1 MAMRAFSC
9 RTVALV
15 VLAFPPVLLLACS
28 PSEDVVQT
36 PISTPEDSVPT
47 PISTP
52 EITIHTPPPSGS
64 MSVEEAIEAARV
76 VAGYMVTTP
85 GLQEI
90 DVDYRPLR
98 PSGIWTI
105 KFKGLFYPPRGPLPV
120 PDVTVEPPEPG
131 CREIEVWVDDGTGN
145 STGLT
150 VRDAESCS

>member
-1 MAMRAFSC
+1 MRAFWR

-15 VLAFPPVLLLACS
+15 ALGFSPGLLLACS
-28 PSEDVVQT
+28 SSEDAVQT

-64 MSVEEAIEAARV
+64 MSVEETIDAARV
-76 VAGYMVTTP
+76 VAGYMVTTS
-85 GLQEI
+85 GLQKI
-90 DVDYRPLR
+90 DVDYRPFR

-105 KFKGLFYPPRGPLPV
+105 TFKGLFYPPRGPLPV
-120 PDVTVEPPEPG
+120 PDVTVQPPEPG

>member
-1 MAMRAFSC
+1 MRAFPY
-9 RTVALV
+9 RTVAL
-15 VLAFPPVLLLACS
+15 LALALPIMPLLACS
-28 PSEDVVQT
+28 ASEDAVPT

-47 PISTP
+47 PVSTP
-52 EITIHTPPPSGS
+52 KITIHTPPPSGS
-64 MSVEEAIEAARV
+64 ISVEEAIEAARV
-76 VAGYMVTTP
+76 VAGYMMPTSEVQT
-85 GLQEI
+85 I

-105 KFKGLFYPPRGPLPV
+105 TFKGLFHPPRGPLPV
-120 PDVTVEPPEPG
+120 PDVTVQPPKPR